1 MHMTGLHDFT
11 ARRLNGEVE
20 NLGRYAGDVVLI
32 VNTASKCGLTPQ
44 YEGLEYLHIDY
55 ADHGLSILGFPCN
68 QFGLQEPGNAE
79 QIADFCD
86 LNFGVSF
93 PLFDKVH
100 VNGRKTHPLYV
111 WLKEERKGFFNSAIK
126 WNFTKF
132 LIGRNG
138 QVVERF
144 SPYAKPESLSS
155 AIEAELAV
163 PRQRPKYGQ

>member
-1 MHMTGLHDFT
+1 MTSLHDFT

-20 NLGRYAGDVVLI
+20 NLGRYAGDVVLV

-55 ADHGLSILGFPCN
+55 AEHGLSILGFPCN
-68 QFGLQEPGNAE
+68 QFGLQEPGDAE

-93 PLFDKVH
+93 PLFDKIH

-111 WLKEERKGFFNSAIK
+111 WMKSQRKGFLNSAIK

-132 LIGRNG
+132 LISRNG
-138 QVVERF
+138 HVVGRF
-144 SPYAKPESLSS
+144 APSAKPESLVE
-155 AIEAELAV
+155 AIEAELSA
-163 PRQRPKYGQ
+163 PGERTNYNS